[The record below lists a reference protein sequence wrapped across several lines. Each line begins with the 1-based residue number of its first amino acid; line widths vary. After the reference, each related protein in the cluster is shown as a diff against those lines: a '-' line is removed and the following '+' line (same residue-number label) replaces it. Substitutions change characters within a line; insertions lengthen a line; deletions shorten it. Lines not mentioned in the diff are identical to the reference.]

1 MKVNENLLVTA
12 MEECA
17 EVQQAI
23 SKCLRF
29 GLDNYN
35 PDTKIKNKSDVICE
49 FIQLT
54 AVIEKLQDDGV
65 LPRLSDVGV
74 KQVKEDKLKNVE
86 KYQEMSVGFGTLER
100 DDKYDELEELVNHHE
115 SVCSNLI
122 GGYEY
127 KRLVAELRELLHKYN
142 DER

>member
-29 GLDNYN
+29 GLNSYGPGDSC
-35 PDTKIKNKSDVICE
+35 KNKTNVISE

-54 AVIEKLQDDGV
+54 AVIEKLQADGV
-65 LPRLSDVGV
+65 LPTITDEAVKILKENKLS
-74 KQVKEDKLKNVE
+74 KVE
-86 KYQEMSVGFGTLER
+86 KYQEVSVECGTL
-100 DDKYDELEELVNHHE
+100 DKE
-115 SVCSNLI
+115 
-122 GGYEY
+122 G
-127 KRLVAELRELLHKYN
+127 
-142 DER
+142 

>member
-35 PDTKIKNKSDVICE
+35 PDTKVKNKIDVVCE
-49 FIQLT
+49 FWQLV
-54 AVIEKLQDDGV
+54 AVIEKLQNDGV
-65 LPRLSDVGV
+65 LPTFSLTAV
-74 KQVKEDKLKNVE
+74 KQIKEDKLKNVE
-86 KYQEMSVGFGTLER
+86 KYQEMSVGFGTL
-100 DDKYDELEELVNHHE
+100 DIDK
-115 SVCSNLI
+115 
-122 GGYEY
+122 
-127 KRLVAELRELLHKYN
+127 
-142 DER
+142 

>member
-29 GLDNYN
+29 GLDNYGPN
-35 PDTKIKNKSDVICE
+35 DSCKNKTNVIGE

-54 AVIEKLQDDGV
+54 AIIEKLQADGV
-65 LPRLSDVGV
+65 LPTIAEEAV
-74 KQVKEDKLKNVE
+74 KILKENKLTKVE
-86 KYQEMSVGFGTLER
+86 EYQEVSVECGTLER
-100 DDKYDELEELVNHHE
+100 E
-115 SVCSNLI
+115 
-122 GGYEY
+122 
-127 KRLVAELRELLHKYN
+127 
-142 DER
+142 